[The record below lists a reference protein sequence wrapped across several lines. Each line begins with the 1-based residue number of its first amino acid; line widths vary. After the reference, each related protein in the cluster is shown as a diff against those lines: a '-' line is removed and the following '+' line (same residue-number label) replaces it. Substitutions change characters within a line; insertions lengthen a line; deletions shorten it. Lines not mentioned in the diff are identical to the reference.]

1 MQFLKDS
8 KTFGYKFG
16 TVGWY
21 SLIIL
26 ETIDSFDHKQL
37 IYAMSYK
44 RIMDEDFYL
53 KADEFFA
60 KSTPCGLTFDDL
72 SLATRYSEVLP
83 RNVRL
88 DTKLSDSIQLS
99 IPVLSSDMDTVT
111 ESDMAIAMALC
122 GGIGLIHYNMSNRN
136 QVKEVARVKYHVHGL
151 IQDPITITADKSVGD
166 VLSLIDEKNFQFR
179 TFPIVDDQERLLGL
193 LPGRVVK
200 QRYRNRKVT
209 EGMLAR
215 NEVYT
220 ICENEVGSDPIST
233 ADQFFSKHMGI
244 HKLLVV
250 DKEDRL
256 RGLYTLSDI
265 ERIMEENRDHLK
277 PARDGKFRLLC
288 GAAVSTPRKE
298 NGEMNKDSL
307 FEHVSELVEQGLDAV
322 AVSTAHGHT
331 KGVGEATKF
340 IRESFPDI
348 TIIAGNVTSGEGVE
362 FSAKAGA
369 NSIKV
374 GQGPGSICTTRIIA
388 GVGIPQMTALYAAM
402 QGAKNKGVTI
412 IADGGISKSGDIV
425 KALTLSEAVICGGL
439 LAGCREAPGRIIE
452 IEGKY
457 YKQYRG
463 MGSLEAMKEGSASRY
478 GHQKEDL
485 TSKSTPEGIEALK
498 EVAGSAKDALEN
510 IAGGIKAGLGYLGAE
525 NLEQLKD
532 KARYIQ
538 VSPAGQRESGTHD
551 VIEVKRSDF
560 TRS

>member
-1 MQFLKDS
+1 
-8 KTFGYKFG
+8 
-16 TVGWY
+16 
-21 SLIIL
+21 
-26 ETIDSFDHKQL
+26 
-37 IYAMSYK
+37 
-44 RIMDEDFYL
+44 MDEDFYL

-256 RGLYTLSDI
+256 RGLYTLRDI

-277 PARDGKFRLLC
+277 PARDEKFRLLC
-288 GAAVSTPRKE
+288 GAAVSTPR
-298 NGEMNKDSL
+298 
-307 FEHVSELVEQGLDAV
+307 
-322 AVSTAHGHT
+322 
-331 KGVGEATKF
+331 
-340 IRESFPDI
+340 
-348 TIIAGNVTSGEGVE
+348 
-362 FSAKAGA
+362 
-369 NSIKV
+369 
-374 GQGPGSICTTRIIA
+374 
-388 GVGIPQMTALYAAM
+388 
-402 QGAKNKGVTI
+402 
-412 IADGGISKSGDIV
+412 
-425 KALTLSEAVICGGL
+425 
-439 LAGCREAPGRIIE
+439 
-452 IEGKY
+452 
-457 YKQYRG
+457 
-463 MGSLEAMKEGSASRY
+463 
-478 GHQKEDL
+478 
-485 TSKSTPEGIEALK
+485 
-498 EVAGSAKDALEN
+498 
-510 IAGGIKAGLGYLGAE
+510 
-525 NLEQLKD
+525 
-532 KARYIQ
+532 
-538 VSPAGQRESGTHD
+538 
-551 VIEVKRSDF
+551 
-560 TRS
+560 